1 MRILLVEDDNRIGS
15 NIKTMLEKK
24 GYSVDLVALAN
35 DAHEHILIETYDL
48 FLFDWKLPDGSG
60 IELCKFVRSSEI
72 TTPVLILTAK
82 SQIEDKVEGLDAG
95 ADDYLTKP
103 FEWEELLARV
113 RALLRRKEHD
123 VVSPTITISDL
134 EINTNSMT
142 VTRKGEAVQLTAKEF
157 ALLEY
162 LARNVNK
169 VLTREEI
176 QTHVWDENADS
187 FNNTI
192 EVHIRYLRVKID
204 EGHNQKLIKTVK
216 NKGYMLCSN

>member
-1 MRILLVEDDNRIGS
+1 MRILLVEDDNRIGN
-15 NIKTMLEKK
+15 NIKTMLEKR
-24 GYSVDLVALAN
+24 GYSTDLVALAKA
-35 DAHEHILIETYDL
+35 AHEHILIETYDL
-48 FLFDWKLPDGSG
+48 FLIDWKLPDGNG
-60 IELCKFVRSSEI
+60 IDICKFIRKSNI
-72 TTPVLILTAK
+72 KTPILILTAK

-103 FEWEELLARV
+103 FEQEELLARV

-123 VVSPTITISDL
+123 VVSPIIKIADL

-142 VTRKGEAVQLTAKEF
+142 VERNKIPILLTAKEF

-162 LARNVNK
+162 LARNVDK

-192 EVHIRYLRVKID
+192 EVHIRYLRIKID
-204 EGHNQKLIKTVK
+204 ESHKLKLIKTIK
-216 NKGYMLCSN
+216 NKGYMLCSR

>member
-1 MRILLVEDDNRIGS
+1 MFV
-15 NIKTMLEKK
+15 
-24 GYSVDLVALAN
+24 
-35 DAHEHILIETYDL
+35 
-48 FLFDWKLPDGSG
+48 FDWKLPDGTG
-60 IELCKFVRSSEI
+60 IELCKFVRASKMQ
-72 TTPVLILTAK
+72 TPVLILTAK

-103 FEWEELLARV
+103 FEQEELLARI

-123 VVSPTITISDL
+123 IISPKIIVDDL
-134 EINTNSMT
+134 ELNINSMS
-142 VTRKGEAVQLTAKEF
+142 VKRNGMAIQLTAKEF

-162 LARNVNK
+162 LARNIDK

-176 QTHVWDENADS
+176 QTHVWDENADT

-192 EVHIRYLRVKID
+192 EVHIRYLRLKID
-204 EGHNQKLIKTVK
+204 EGHKHKLIKTIK